1 MQRFHT
7 ILKAV
12 LAGLVIS
19 GLLISA
25 FAHADHL
32 MISRYFSGAW
42 QQPDHESQGMM
53 LHIAE
58 VGEGGKVGVAHWFTF
73 GNDFDTAWFIA
84 NGPVV
89 GHEIHMTLFTASGV
103 GFLEADIPG
112 DPMVSEVGTLILSF
126 QNCNQGTAT
135 FDTPEDVIGTGTF
148 RIKRLTSLFRSRC
161 SGGITDD
168 TPSDKR
174 PEKLDV
180 RLVSAR
186 DDIAGHGKAQFWQ
199 RPDRSDFQIEAEN
212 VPDRDYDL
220 FVCGED
226 TGDDLTVLGGEGS
239 LEFRSPP
246 IDAKLHLDFEPRNC
260 QIALYDESGAVL
272 TSGDH
277 VLSPPN
283 RGPRDDHGGLE
294 IKVPLTN
301 TGVLPEGQGEAEFE
315 IKGNKREFEVEI
327 EHLPAGLYP
336 LYVGGVEQGQIEV
349 VENDSKFKGKLKF
362 SDPQTADSE
371 LLDFDPRGEIVEI
384 LQGDMVILE
393 TLFPEE

>member
-1 MQRFHT
+1 MRRIDI
-7 ILKAV
+7 ILKPV

-25 FAHADHL
+25 FAQADHL

-42 QQPDHESQGMM
+42 QQPDHESQGIM

-58 VGEGGKVGVAHWFTF
+58 VAEGGKVGVAHWFTF

-112 DPMVSEVGTLILSF
+112 DPMVSEVGTLVLSF

-135 FDTPEDVIGTGTF
+135 FDTPEEVIGAGTI

-180 RLVSAR
+180 RLFSAR
-186 DDIAGHGKAQFWQ
+186 
-199 RPDRSDFQIEAEN
+199 
-212 VPDRDYDL
+212 
-220 FVCGED
+220 
-226 TGDDLTVLGGEGS
+226 
-239 LEFRSPP
+239 
-246 IDAKLHLDFEPRNC
+246 
-260 QIALYDESGAVL
+260 
-272 TSGDH
+272 
-277 VLSPPN
+277 
-283 RGPRDDHGGLE
+283 
-294 IKVPLTN
+294 
-301 TGVLPEGQGEAEFE
+301 
-315 IKGNKREFEVEI
+315 
-327 EHLPAGLYP
+327 
-336 LYVGGVEQGQIEV
+336 
-349 VENDSKFKGKLKF
+349 
-362 SDPQTADSE
+362 
-371 LLDFDPRGEIVEI
+371 
-384 LQGDMVILE
+384 
-393 TLFPEE
+393 